1 VIDSQGEIILGN
13 ASASEILGHPAEA
26 ILGRGWADL
35 FLGTEGN
42 DSFNQVIVDVIW
54 EEERNLHR
62 TVPYVH
68 PNGDVLQLAITSS
81 FVHGGQE
88 ALGIVVLLNDV
99 SEIFRLH
106 LQEKAILEERNRLQR
121 ERTEG
126 LNNLAMAV
134 AHQLRNPT
142 TAIGGFASMLLKK
155 VDPEEMSFRYLQQI
169 LGATK
174 RLEDLVYSVGEYASF
189 SVVSPSKM
197 PVCRIREQL
206 QQRVD
211 QKATELSRHA
221 SLNIRTAVFDVKV
234 DPKFFVE
241 ALYELLDNAVEAM
254 PSSEGVIEVC
264 MSQDEEVLLITIQD
278 NGLGISE
285 ENLPY
290 VFDPFFTT
298 KAVGVGMGLCRAKRI
313 IAEHNGSLRI
323 DSVAGIGTKV
333 LIRVPRAVSYSL
345 AMKGERIM
353 EIVEQIRGEATV
365 LTLKGRLDSTSAM
378 DLKNKVKS
386 CAKNGQVRLVI
397 DLANVD
403 FVDSSGL
410 GSLVACLRSVNK
422 LGGDIRLA
430 ALQDRVRA
438 VFELIRL
445 HHIFEIFADFDTAI
459 RSFESAGK
467 DAAR

>member
-13 ASASEILGHPAEA
+13 ASASEILGYPAEA

-35 FLGTEGN
+35 FLGTEEN
-42 DSFNQVIVDVIW
+42 DLFNQVIVDVIW
-54 EEERNLHR
+54 EEKQNLQR

-142 TAIGGFASMLLKK
+142 TAIGGFAAMLLKK
-155 VDPEEMSFRYLQQI
+155 VDPEAMSFRYLQQI
-169 LGATK
+169 LCATK

-189 SVVSPSKM
+189 SGVSPSKM
-197 PVCRIREQL
+197 PVCRICEQL
-206 QQRVD
+206 QKRVG
-211 QKATELSRHA
+211 QKAAELTRHA
-221 SLNIRTAVFDVKV
+221 SLNISTAVFDVEV
-234 DPKFFVE
+234 DPNFFVE

-254 PSSEGVIEVC
+254 PSSEGVIDVS
-264 MSQDEEVLLITIQD
+264 MFQDEEVLVITIQD

-313 IAEHNGSLRI
+313 IAGHNGSLRI

-333 LIRVPRAVSYSL
+333 LIRVPQAVSYSQT
-345 AMKGERIM
+345 MKGERIM

-365 LTLKGRLDSTSAM
+365 LTLKGRLDSTSAT

-422 LGGDIRLA
+422 LGGDIRIA

-445 HHIFEIFADFDTAI
+445 HHIFEIFAALDTAI
-459 RSFESAGK
+459 NSFESAGK
-467 DAAR
+467 DAAK